1 MRREVICYQ
10 WLCERVLYISMY
22 PRIKLLRNCLTFLG
36 VSETLHD
43 SHLKEFDYDQL
54 QNNSHNQ
61 SSDGRQSPRISSS
74 ARPTHLQRQTVDF
87 QKNNVPALQVFD
99 THVHY

>member
-1 MRREVICYQ
+1 
-10 WLCERVLYISMY
+10 MY

-43 SHLKEFDYDQL
+43 SHLKKIDYDQL

-61 SSDGRQSPRISSS
+61 SPDGRQSPRISSS
-74 ARPTHLQRQTVDF
+74 ARPTHLQRQTVDI
-87 QKNNVPALQVFD
+87 QENNVPALQVFD